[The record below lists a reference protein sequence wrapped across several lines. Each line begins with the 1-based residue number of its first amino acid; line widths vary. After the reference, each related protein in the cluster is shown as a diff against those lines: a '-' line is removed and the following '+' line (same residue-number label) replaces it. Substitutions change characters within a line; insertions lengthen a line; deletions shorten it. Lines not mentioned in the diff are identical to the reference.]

1 MHSSSWL
8 RPRGVAHAKLSWVI
22 AFASSSAWMGTRAL
36 EPATSEATVVAPRAQ
51 DPEAS
56 GGGSAVGRGSPL
68 YRYECRAAQGR
79 QSRQAR
85 AEETEELGSGPA
97 QAGVTCAHA
106 RVRPSWVHRT
116 RSASRSAAAARHARD
131 ASSPRPGCPRASTSA
146 RPAARAP
153 PPASTRRRPAHR
165 PKTRLREGDWRARS
179 GRSLVRAS
187 LRVSGGAAATHL
199 QP

>member
-1 MHSSSWL
+1 MHSSSWV

-51 DPEAS
+51 EPE
-56 GGGSAVGRGSPL
+56 GGGERSGPALSALQG
-68 YRYECRAAQGR
+68 YECRAAQGR

-131 ASSPRPGCPRASTSA
+131 ASSPRPGCPRASRSA

-153 PPASTRRRPAHR
+153 PPACTRRRPAHR

>member
-1 MHSSSWL
+1 MRRGSRKAVVGHRL
-8 RPRGVAHAKLSWVI
+8 RLVERLDGHARSGAGDFGGHCCGSTCSRARGV
-22 AFASSSAWMGTRAL
+22 
-36 EPATSEATVVAPRAQ
+36 
-51 DPEAS
+51 
-56 GGGSAVGRGSPL
+56 GGGAVGRGSPL

-85 AEETEELGSGPA
+85 AEETEELGSGPE

>member
-1 MHSSSWL
+1 M
-8 RPRGVAHAKLSWVI
+8 AHAKLSWLI
-22 AFASSSAWMGTRAL
+22 AFASSSAWMATRAL
-36 EPATSEATVVAPRAQ
+36 DPATSEATVVAPRAQ
-51 DPEAS
+51 EPEAS
-56 GGGSAVGRGSPL
+56 GGARAVGRGSPL
-68 YRYECRAAQGR
+68 YRRECRAAQGR

-85 AEETEELGSGPA
+85 AEETEELGSGRA

-153 PPASTRRRPAHR
+153 PPASTRRRPNHR

-187 LRVSGGAAATHL
+187 LRVSSGAAATHL

>member
-1 MHSSSWL
+1 M
-8 RPRGVAHAKLSWVI
+8 AHAKLSCVI

-51 DPEAS
+51 EPE

-68 YRYECRAAQGR
+68 YRGTSAEPPRAAR
-79 QSRQAR
+79 SRQAR

-116 RSASRSAAAARHARD
+116 RSASLSAAAARHARD
-131 ASSPRPGCPRASTSA
+131 ASSPRPGCPRASRSA

-153 PPASTRRRPAHR
+153 PPASTRRRSTHR

-179 GRSLVRAS
+179 GSSLVRAL